1 VPVPVILALVVCG
14 ILGLLALLQVALI
27 AGAPLGQFAWGGRHR
42 VLPAQQRFTAVV
54 AILVYAVFALVVL
67 NAVDVVSI
75 FGTIAGRIAV
85 YVLVAVFFGGFVMSA
100 ASGSTRERA
109 AMTPTFIVLAALTLF
124 VAVTGGA
131 H

>member
-1 VPVPVILALVVCG
+1 VPVIFALISCG
-14 ILGLLALLQVALI
+14 ILGLLALFQLALI

-42 VLPAQQRFTAVV
+42 VLPAGQRITPAI
-54 AILVYAVFALVVL
+54 AILVYAVFVLVIL
-67 NAVDVVSI
+67 NAVGLVSI
-75 FGTIAGRIAV
+75 FAALPGKIAV
-85 YVLVAVFFGGFVMSA
+85 FVLVAVFFGGFVMSA

-124 VAVTGGA
+124 VAVTSGA

>member
-1 VPVPVILALVVCG
+1 MPVIFALIACG
-14 ILGLLALLQVALI
+14 ILGLLALFQVALV

-42 VLPAQQRFTAVV
+42 VLPAQQRLTAAV
-54 AILVYAVFALVVL
+54 AVLVYAVFALVIL
-67 NAVDVVSI
+67 NAVQLISL
-75 FGTIAGRIAV
+75 FGSVTGRIAV
-85 YVLVAVFFGGFVMSA
+85 FVLVAVFFGGFVMSA

-109 AMTPTFIVLAALTLF
+109 AMTPAFIVLAALTLF

>member
-1 VPVPVILALVVCG
+1 MPVPVILALVVCG

>member
-1 VPVPVILALVVCG
+1 MPVPVILALVACG
-14 ILGLLALLQVALI
+14 ILGLLALFQVALV
-27 AGAPLGQFAWGGRHR
+27 AGAPLGQFAWGGGHR
-42 VLPAQQRFTAVV
+42 VLPAQQRLTAVV
-54 AILVYAVFALVVL
+54 AILVYAVFALVIL
-67 NAVDVVSI
+67 NSVDVVSI
-75 FGTIAGRIAV
+75 FGAVAGRIAV